1 MPSTEAR
8 PGRAGRLPVKPWAAI
23 ATRRASDAESVS
35 TTRDGTCRPAR
46 GRASRIAGWRCSGA
60 AKGHFPQVPRRDSV
74 PGPRRPA
81 GPEMTTADP
90 RQRVRQLLLSGDN
103 TLKNRTGP
111 ESLGRARRRYDEA
124 REVAVQ
130 AGLEELLPII
140 ERRIADLAEAGA

>member
-1 MPSTEAR
+1 
-8 PGRAGRLPVKPWAAI
+8 
-23 ATRRASDAESVS
+23 
-35 TTRDGTCRPAR
+35 
-46 GRASRIAGWRCSGA
+46 
-60 AKGHFPQVPRRDSV
+60 
-74 PGPRRPA
+74 
-81 GPEMTTADP
+81 MTTADP